1 MLKDKRID
9 VVEAWNTL
17 DSPTQSRLLGLNV
30 PAHVL
35 FVVTTIDEM
44 SHDELVPVYLCGY
57 IHNWMLLW

>member
-17 DSPTQSRLLGLNV
+17 DSPTHSRLLGLNV
-30 PAHVL
+30 PALLL

-44 SHDELVPVYLCGY
+44 SQGELVLVYLCGY